1 MHMTPQNGSKEIS
14 WETVAE
20 APGFAAATIVAGR
33 LQAEGIP
40 THVWQEGAGRAIGL
54 TIGILGT
61 GFVAVP
67 KEYAEQARHVLS
79 ETAETWVDEED
90 TTTPA
95 SDENPR

>member
-1 MHMTPQNGSKEIS
+1 MTLQSGSEEIS

-20 APGFAAATIVAGR
+20 APGFTAATIVAGR
-33 LQAEGIP
+33 LRAEGIP

-67 KEYAEQARHVLS
+67 EQYAELARQVLS
-79 ETAETWVDEED
+79 ETPETWVDED
-90 TTTPA
+90 KNTPA

>member
-1 MHMTPQNGSKEIS
+1 MASNSGGNEIN
-14 WETVAE
+14 WEIVAK

-33 LQAEGIP
+33 LQAEGVP
-40 THVWQEGAGRAIGL
+40 TRVWQEGAGQAIGL

-67 KEYAEQARHVLS
+67 EEYAEQAQQILS
-79 ETAETWVDEED
+79 ETAEVWDDED
-90 TTTPA
+90 WIPPA

>member
-1 MHMTPQNGSKEIS
+1 MTLQSGSEEIS

-33 LQAEGIP
+33 LRAEGIP

-67 KEYAEQARHVLS
+67 AQYAEQARHVLS
-79 ETAETWVDEED
+79 ETPETWVDED
-90 TTTPA
+90 RNTPA